1 MIITA
6 AEMAFYL
13 ELEEFLG
20 VATAGAALSGRIRWR
35 VVRMVKLARIR
46 DMLQPS
52 TDRDRTGLRGG
63 LENGGF

>member
-13 ELEEFLG
+13 EPEEFRE

-35 VVRMVKLARIR
+35 VVRMAKLAHIR

-52 TDRDRTGLRGG
+52 RDRNRTRLRGG